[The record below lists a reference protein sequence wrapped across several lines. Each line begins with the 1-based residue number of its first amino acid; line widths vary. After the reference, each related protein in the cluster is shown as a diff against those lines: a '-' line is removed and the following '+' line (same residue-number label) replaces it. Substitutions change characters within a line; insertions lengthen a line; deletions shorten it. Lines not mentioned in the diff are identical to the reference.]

1 MASSSASSSVALT
14 SRPPAEASVLEGIL
28 MAFCNPLLDIST
40 TVDEAFLNK
49 YSLQANNAILAE
61 VAHLPLYEELTNSYN
76 VNYTAGGSAQNTMR
90 AAQWLLPPGSTVY
103 VGCVGRDAYGTKLRE
118 VATGEGLLVAYQED
132 ETGTATG
139 TCACLITANGQCRSL
154 VANLGAANNFHPRH
168 LETSPMPELLERARF
183 YYISGF
189 FLTVSPDAIMNVAQR
204 AVTEEKVLCFNLSAP
219 FICSYFQEPL
229 MRVLPYVDF
238 LFGNEAEALAL
249 SKQLKLATEET
260 EQIATELARLPSV
273 KGQSRTVIIT
283 QGAQPTIVATPGT
296 IQHFSVHAL
305 APEKIVDTNGA
316 GDAFVGGFLSQLVQG
331 KELATCVAAGHYV
344 ASVII
349 QRSGITFPPRPDKL
363 LF

>member
-1 MASSSASSSVALT
+1 MATSSASASAAST
-14 SRPPAEASVLEGIL
+14 SRQVADSNGLEGIL
-28 MAFCNPLLDIST
+28 MAFCNPLLDISA

-61 VAHLPLYEELTNSYN
+61 VTHLPLYEELTNSYT

-90 AAQWLLPPGSTVY
+90 AAQWLLPSGSTVY

-132 ETGTATG
+132 ENGAATG

-168 LETSPMPELLERARF
+168 LETSPMPSLLERARF

-189 FLTVSPDAIMNVAQR
+189 FLTVSPETIMSVAQR
-204 AVTEEKVLCFNLSAP
+204 AAAEGKVLCFNLSAP
-219 FICSYFQEPL
+219 FICSCFQEPL

-249 SKQLKLATEET
+249 GKQLGLASEEMD
-260 EQIATELARLPSV
+260 QIATELARLPSA

-296 IQHFSVHAL
+296 IQHFPVNAL
-305 APEKIVDTNGA
+305 APEMIVDTNGA

-331 KELATCVAAGHYV
+331 RELATCITAGHYV
-344 ASVII
+344 ASMII
-349 QRSGITFPPRPDKL
+349 QRSGITFPPCPDSL
-363 LF
+363 PF